1 MCLGGFMVTDK
12 IHVGLTTTYAK
23 EITPADS
30 YITKSVQI
38 EHLMSTPSLLAT
50 VIEISWNMLKKFIPS
65 NYITVVTNF
74 QSNHLH
80 PTMVGEKVI
89 FKMTVE
95 GIESNKVRM
104 SFSGY
109 DCKGEFCSGILE
121 KAIVKNEKL
130 LEDAFSRVNVHKDWL
145 TYKMDA

>member
-1 MCLGGFMVTDK
+1 MITDK
-12 IHVGLTTTYAK
+12 IYVGLSTTYEK
-23 EITPADS
+23 TITPADS

-38 EHLMSTPSLLAT
+38 ENLMSTPSLLAT
-50 VIEISWNMLKKFIPS
+50 VIEISWNMLKKYIPS
-65 NYITVVTNF
+65 DYLTVVTSF
-74 QSNHLH
+74 QSRHLH

-95 GIESNKVRM
+95 SIDNNRVSM

-109 DCKGEFCSGILE
+109 DCKGEFCNGILE

-130 LEDAFSRVNVHKDWL
+130 LEDAISRVNVYKDWL
-145 TYKMDA
+145 TFKMDE

>member
-1 MCLGGFMVTDK
+1 MITNK
-12 IHVGLTTTYAK
+12 IHVGLSTTYEK
-23 EITPADS
+23 VITPADS

-38 EHLMSTPSLLAT
+38 ESLMSTPALLAT

-65 NYITVVTNF
+65 DYLTVVTNF

-89 FKMTVE
+89 FKMT
-95 GIESNKVRM
+95 IEDIDNNRVSM

-109 DCKGEFCSGILE
+109 DCKGEFCNGILE
-121 KAIVKNEKL
+121 KAIVKSEKL

>member
-1 MCLGGFMVTDK
+1 MITNK
-12 IHVGLTTTYAK
+12 IHVGLSTTYEK
-23 EITPADS
+23 LITPADS

-38 EHLMSTPSLLAT
+38 ENLMSTPSLLAT
-50 VIEISWNMLKKFIPS
+50 VIEISWNMLKKFVPAD
-65 NYITVVTNF
+65 YLTVVTNF

-80 PTMVGEKVI
+80 PTMVGERII

-95 GIESNKVRM
+95 DVENNRVRM

-109 DCKGEFCSGILE
+109 DCKGEFCNGILE

-145 TYKMDA
+145 TFKMDA

>member
-1 MCLGGFMVTDK
+1 MITNK
-12 IHVGLTTTYAK
+12 IYIGLSTTYEK
-23 EITPADS
+23 VITPADS

-65 NYITVVTNF
+65 DYLAVVTNF
-74 QSNHLH
+74 QSYHLH

-95 GIESNKVRM
+95 GIENNKIRM

-121 KAIVKNEKL
+121 KAIVKEEKL
-130 LEDAFSRVNVHKDWL
+130 FEDAISRVNVYRDWL
-145 TYKMDA
+145 TVKMDV

>member
-1 MCLGGFMVTDK
+1 MITNK
-12 IHVGLTTTYAK
+12 IHVGLSTTYEK
-23 EITPADS
+23 VITPADS

-38 EHLMSTPSLLAT
+38 ENLMSTPSLLAT
-50 VIEISWNMLKKFIPS
+50 VIEISWNMLKKFIS
-65 NYITVVTNF
+65 SDELTVVTNF
-74 QSNHLH
+74 QSNHIH
-80 PTMVGEKVI
+80 PTMVGERVI

-95 GIESNKVRM
+95 SIVDNRIRM

-109 DCKGEFCSGILE
+109 DCKGEFCNGILE

-130 LEDAFSRVNVHKDWL
+130 IEDAISRVNVHNWL

>member
-1 MCLGGFMVTDK
+1 MIANK
-12 IHVGLTTTYAK
+12 INVGLSTTYEK
-23 EITPADS
+23 VITPADS

-38 EHLMSTPSLLAT
+38 ENLMSTPSLLAT

-65 NYITVVTNF
+65 DYLTVVTNF

-89 FKMTVE
+89 FKMT
-95 GIESNKVRM
+95 IESIVDNRVCM

-109 DCKGEFCSGILE
+109 DCKGEFCNGILE

-130 LEDAFSRVNVHKDWL
+130 IEDAISRVNVHDWL
-145 TYKMDA
+145 TFKMDA

>member
-1 MCLGGFMVTDK
+1 MIANK
-12 IHVGLTTTYAK
+12 INVGLSTTYEK
-23 EITPADS
+23 VITPADS

-38 EHLMSTPSLLAT
+38 ENLMSTPALLAT

-65 NYITVVTNF
+65 DYLTVVTNF

-89 FKMTVE
+89 FKMT
-95 GIESNKVRM
+95 IESIVDNRVCM

-109 DCKGEFCSGILE
+109 DCKGEFCNGVLE

-130 LEDAFSRVNVHKDWL
+130 IEDAISRVNVHDWL
-145 TYKMDA
+145 TFKMDA

>member
-1 MCLGGFMVTDK
+1 MITNK
-12 IHVGLTTTYAK
+12 IRVGLTTTYAK

-38 EHLMSTPSLLAT
+38 ENLMSTPSLLAT

-65 NYITVVTNF
+65 DYITVVTNF

-89 FKMTVE
+89 FKMTVNSVE
-95 GIESNKVRM
+95 NNRVCM
-104 SFSGY
+104 SFSVY
-109 DCKGEFCSGILE
+109 DCKGEFCNGILE

-130 LEDAFSRVNVHKDWL
+130 LEDACSRVNVHRDWL

>member
-1 MCLGGFMVTDK
+1 MITDK
-12 IHVGLTTTYAK
+12 INVGLSTTYEK
-23 EITPADS
+23 VITPADS

-38 EHLMSTPSLLAT
+38 ESLMSTPALLAT
-50 VIEISWNMLKKFIPS
+50 VIEMSWNMLKKYIPS
-65 NYITVVTNF
+65 DYLTVVTNF

-80 PTMVGEKVI
+80 PTMVGEKII

-95 GIESNKVRM
+95 DVENNRVRM
-104 SFSGY
+104 TFSGY
-109 DCKGEFCSGILE
+109 DCKGEFCNGILE

-145 TYKMDA
+145 TFKMDT

>member
-1 MCLGGFMVTDK
+1 MITEK
-12 IHVGLTTTYAK
+12 INVGLTTTYAK

-95 GIESNKVRM
+95 GIENNRVCM

-109 DCKGEFCSGILE
+109 DCKGEFCSGTLE